1 MTKAAIDQTKAL
13 FSLTSRRL
21 ETAETALGAALRRL
35 SALDAE
41 VAALCI
47 DRARTAEAPSF
58 AAIEPMR
65 RMAALRIEEKRRERR
80 ILVAESDALRDETRQ
95 LLRQKIALE
104 AELAAAEEARR
115 RRERN
120 RP

>member
-1 MTKAAIDQTKAL
+1 MTKTAIDGAKAL
-13 FSLTSRRL
+13 FSLTSKRL
-21 ETAETALGAALRRL
+21 EAAETAFGAALQRL

-41 VAALCI
+41 IAVLCI
-47 DRARTAEAPSF
+47 DYARTADEGSL
-58 AAIEPMR
+58 AAVELMR

-80 ILVAESDALRDETRQ
+80 GLEAECDALRDETRQ

-104 AELAAAEEARR
+104 AELTAIEEENRR
-115 RRERN
+115 RRRH